1 MALGFASLGVGL
13 LDCEGIHKQQRR
25 CFLHLTA
32 VTEPPRRR
40 YAPRTDD
47 GLAQGMESVGT
58 LVVFLG
64 LGWLIDRWLGT
75 QPVFMIAMV
84 VLAVVGL
91 GAKIYGTYTTRM
103 KELEA
108 QRLDSQSGG
117 YRPGSAS

>member
-1 MALGFASLGVGL
+1 MHVGL
-13 LDCEGIHKQQRR
+13 LDCDCIHKQQRR
-25 CFLHLTA
+25 CFLHPTD
-32 VTEPPRRR
+32 VTEPSRRR

-75 QPVFMIAMV
+75 QPVFMIALV

-91 GAKIYGTYTTRM
+91 GTKIYATYTTRM
-103 KELEA
+103 KALEA
-108 QRLDSQSGG
+108 ERAAGRASG
-117 YRPGSAS
+117 YPTGSAS

>member
-1 MALGFASLGVGL
+1 M
-13 LDCEGIHKQQRR
+13 
-25 CFLHLTA
+25 T

-64 LGWLIDRWLGT
+64 VGWLIDRWLNT
-75 QPVFMIAMV
+75 QPVFMIALV
-84 VLAVVGL
+84 VLAVAGL
-91 GAKIYGTYTTRM
+91 GAKIYGSYTTKM

-108 QRLDSQSGG
+108 QRFDDPSSG